1 MTRRYQPSVDVTRIS
16 PHQSDRGGA
25 RPTLMVVH
33 ATAGHNRPGVGDLV
47 GLGSWFTNPTSQVSS
62 HVATDNEGNSARFV
76 RDERKAWHCAAYN
89 RMSLGIEQIA
99 PGDGTEITRD
109 MYRETA
115 RWIARWSKK
124 FGIPIREA
132 RVEDGRVLRTGV
144 IRHSSLGSLGG
155 GHADPGRYDMHAM
168 LSLARFY
175 KARI

>member
-1 MTRRYQPSVDVTRIS
+1 M
-16 PHQSDRGGA
+16 
-25 RPTLMVVH
+25 
-33 ATAGHNRPGVGDLV
+33 
-47 GLGSWFTNPTSQVSS
+47 SS

-76 RDERKAWHCAAYN
+76 PDEHKPWHCKAYN
-89 RMSLGIEQIA
+89 PMSLGIEQIA
-99 PGDGTEITRD
+99 PGDGSEITRD

-124 FGIPIREA
+124 WGIPIREA
-132 RVEDGRVLRTGV
+132 RVEEGRVLRTGV

-155 GHADPGRYDMHAM
+155 NHADPGRYDMHAM